1 MRYGINGTY
10 LHFLWDLDKSEG
22 RSGLLKRKYNRVDF
36 ALKKGI
42 ALDIEKK
49 ILNFARSFA
58 KVWSLPSKNIC
69 MVKTNRGNGFAPL
82 RGIKRQGRY

>member
-49 ILNFARSFA
+49 YLTLHAVSLKYGPCPQRIS
-58 KVWSLPSKNIC
+58 VWLKLIEE
-69 MVKTNRGNGFAPL
+69 MVL
-82 RGIKRQGRY
+82 LH